1 MSSDHYHYD
10 YASTNHDHRGQYA
23 EDSHDHY
30 DYAERHHRHY
40 DDETTAAGL
49 REDLGHAE
57 ARIRELEA
65 ETQRLQ
71 GGHREVMAQV
81 NMLRRDLEAQLD
93 NAFERIR
100 TLEEHHSYPGEAVT
114 PPLASRRIIY
124 PSTGEHGTITGISW
138 SPVPG
143 IWTAGVL
150 FDSDSRLSSVPLIA
164 TVPEYPENNRE
175 EESTPS

>member
-1 MSSDHYHYD
+1 MADHYHCE
-10 YASTNHDHRGQYA
+10 YAGEHHDHRGQYA

-30 DYAERHHRHY
+30 DYAGRHHRHY
-40 DDETTAAGL
+40 DDESTVSGL

-57 ARIRELEA
+57 ARIRELK
-65 ETQRLQ
+65 
-71 GGHREVMAQV
+71 
-81 NMLRRDLEAQLD
+81 D
-93 NAFERIR
+93 NLTGAFTRIR
-100 TLEEHHSYPGEAVT
+100 ALEEKAA
-114 PPLASRRIIY
+114 PPLLASRRIIY

-175 EESTPS
+175 EEVTPS